1 MKQDVRSRSVPG
13 MARTSLRRSRT
24 CSSPASAR
32 ARPMWPWAARAANEA
47 RAGSTPSRRTSASV
61 TSRVVG
67 VRSRTCRVRDTIVG
81 STSSGVGAHRIH
93 TVRGLGSSSDLS
105 RALPETSLSRSAS
118 STISTFQRPMIGVID
133 ARRISS
139 RDSSAVICSF
149 SGVNWS
155 TSACPRPRTWWQVSQ
170 VPHPP
175 SGHCRAAAKTRA
187 AVERPEPGGP
197 VSSQAWVIEGPGSPR
212 RMRAASAEA
221 WARVAT
227 SSGCP
232 MTTSQSS
239 LGCGAR
245 GPHRPAASRSQTSR
259 AGSRPESGVEG
270 RGWPSRTAAS
280 TRRHLVL
287 GAVRLQHQVALRR
300 RGRPAQEGGA
310 DLGVERLRLGL
321 HPVGVPGSAEADSG
335 GDVEQDRQVRDAGP
349 PWPTGSTRRSGPR
362 PGPGPPPGRPP
373 TSRGSGR

>member
-32 ARPMWPWAARAANEA
+32 ARPMWPWAARAANDA
-47 RAGSTPSRRTSASV
+47 SAGSTPSRRTSASA

-105 RALPETSLSRSAS
+105 SALPETSLSRSAS

-155 TSACPRPRTWWQVSQ
+155 TSACPRPRTWRQVS
-170 VPHPP
+170 H
-175 SGHCRAAAKTRA
+175 GAAARRPGTAGRRRRPARPWSGPIPVGPSAARHGSSRA
-187 AVERPEPGGP
+187 LAHHD
-197 VSSQAWVIEGPGSPR
+197 GSARRRPR
-212 RMRAASAEA
+212 RARA
-221 WARVAT
+221 WL
-227 SSGCP
+227 P
-232 MTTSQSS
+232 D
-239 LGCGAR
+239 
-245 GPHRPAASRSQTSR
+245 PAAR
-259 AGSRPESGVEG
+259 
-270 RGWPSRTAAS
+270 
-280 TRRHLVL
+280 
-287 GAVRLQHQVALRR
+287 
-300 RGRPAQEGGA
+300 
-310 DLGVERLRLGL
+310 
-321 HPVGVPGSAEADSG
+321 
-335 GDVEQDRQVRDAGP
+335 
-349 PWPTGSTRRSGPR
+349 
-362 PGPGPPPGRPP
+362 
-373 TSRGSGR
+373 